1 MSSNRFFP
9 TDTALVTG
17 ASSGIGFELAKRLD
31 EHGVKH
37 IYLVARREHRL
48 SALASELS
56 CDTTIIPCDLTSP
69 SKRQALLNRISSVD
83 ILINNA
89 GFGARGTFGDQ
100 DTSTLTDMIE
110 LHVKATVELCHHFL
124 EGMRQN
130 KRGFI
135 VNVGS
140 SIEFSV
146 PNSALYCATKAFI
159 NNFTE
164 TLRMEEANHGI
175 KTLLLAPGPVS
186 TSLLNSHRSAV
197 PYPKVQSHPK
207 LCHKCA

>member
-1 MSSNRFFP
+1 
-9 TDTALVTG
+9 
-17 ASSGIGFELAKRLD
+17 
-31 EHGVKH
+31 
-37 IYLVARREHRL
+37 
-48 SALASELS
+48 
-56 CDTTIIPCDLTSP
+56 
-69 SKRQALLNRISSVD
+69 
-83 ILINNA
+83 
-89 GFGARGTFGDQ
+89 
-100 DTSTLTDMIE
+100 MIE

-140 SIEFSV
+140 SIGEFSV

-186 TSLLNSHRSAV
+186 TEFFEQSQVGRTV
-197 PYPKVQSHPK
+197 PKGAISP
-207 LCHKCA
+207 